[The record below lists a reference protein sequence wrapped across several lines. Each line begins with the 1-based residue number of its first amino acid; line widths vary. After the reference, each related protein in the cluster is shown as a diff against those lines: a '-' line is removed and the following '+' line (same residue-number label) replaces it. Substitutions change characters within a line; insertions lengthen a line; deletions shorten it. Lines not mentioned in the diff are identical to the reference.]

1 MAALIS
7 VGMFATTYTVVGGS
21 DALFGTA
28 WSPAS
33 EANDM
38 VADGSVFKLVKEGVE
53 LPAGTIEYKIVVD
66 HGWDKSYPQSG
77 NASFTLAKSGK
88 YDVTFTLNLSA
99 SPEYSVAAD
108 LKGEVVIDPTVF
120 MKGSWDSWADA
131 VNFVLASDKKSASVT
146 KEFDADTYEFKTVL
160 NGNDWR
166 SNGAT
171 LTRYAASAA
180 GISGNNDANMELVA
194 DVKGNYT
201 FTWTFETN
209 ALTITFPEKGEEPE
223 TPVDSMTVY
232 FVNNLS
238 WAAINAFVWPE
249 TGNAYKAWPG
259 EGMKKQ
265 AEKINEYDVYAYTF
279 PAKFA
284 NVIFDNGT
292 AQTVDLA
299 WAEAKPYF
307 VPGAA
312 NGEGKYEGTWYAKS
326 EIPSGETPDPET
338 PVDSMTV
345 YILNNLSWEAIN
357 AFVWVGEDVYK
368 AWPGEGMKKQAEKIN
383 DLDVYAYTFPAKY
396 TSIIFDNGTAQ
407 TVDLAWAEA
416 KPYFVPGA
424 ANGEGK
430 YEGTWYA
437 KSEIPSGETPD
448 PETPVDSM
456 TVYILNNLSWEAI
469 NAFVW
474 VGEDV
479 YKAWPGEGMKKQA
492 EKINDLDVYAYTFPA
507 KYTSIIF
514 DNGTAQTVD
523 LAWAEAKPYFVPGAA
538 NGEGKYEG
546 TWYAKSEIPSGE
558 TPDPE
563 TPVDSMTVYYVNYQ
577 GWETV
582 KAFVWVGEDVYKAWS
597 GEEMTKTALKAL
609 EKDVY
614 SYTFPA
620 KFVNIIFN
628 DGINQTTDLVWDK
641 DKPYYCEGE
650 WYAKID
656 DIKPVEA
663 AKFYITGDS
672 AFVIDAGLEIAKK
685 WNSAA
690 IKVTEDSYEVSL
702 KGGQI
707 YQMVFTIDGKWET
720 KTGYAELVEK
730 PAGVSTDENNNI
742 IFSLKEAGKVKVI
755 KTEAG
760 FKVEGNFYVY
770 VPEHANGLYLMGS
783 YNDWTIED
791 KYMFASTEVE
801 GEYKLNVTLA
811 KDQEIKPAYVENDKA
826 IVWYPAEG
834 GNYVVAEKY
843 AGNVTIYFRP
853 AGNEDPAW
861 AEFGGYM
868 YIMKNS
874 GTGINNTAVDAKAV
888 KVLRNGMLVI
898 EKAGVN
904 YNVMGQIVR

>member
-416 KPYFVPGA
+416 KPYFV
-424 ANGEGK
+424 
-430 YEGTWYA
+430 
-437 KSEIPSGETPD
+437 
-448 PETPVDSM
+448 
-456 TVYILNNLSWEAI
+456 L
-469 NAFVW
+469 
-474 VGEDV
+474 
-479 YKAWPGEGMKKQA
+479 
-492 EKINDLDVYAYTFPA
+492 
-507 KYTSIIF
+507 
-514 DNGTAQTVD
+514 
-523 LAWAEAKPYFVPGAA
+523 GAA